1 MGYNHAKTLRQ
12 WQQWKEQEE
21 KILRELNVDEELI
34 KQLREYDWNI
44 FKRERLIVSRQI
56 PTSSNFFLNAPC
68 YDKKEINTID
78 DVLDEIQNEALFTH
92 LSKTD
97 KTTLNIILLKML
109 GYSTSEISALLNI
122 SCQAIY
128 SRIYHL
134 KKSLKK

>member
-1 MGYNHAKTLRQ
+1 MGYNHAKSLRL
-12 WQQWKEQEE
+12 WHQWKEQEE

-34 KQLREYDWNI
+34 KQLREYDWNT
-44 FKRERLIVSRQI
+44 FKRERRIVSKQI
-56 PTSSNFFLNAPC
+56 PTSSNFFLNAPY
-68 YDKKEINTID
+68 YDRKEINTID
-78 DVLDEIQNEALFTH
+78 DVLDEIQNEALFAH
-92 LSKTD
+92 LSNTD

-109 GYSTSEISALLNI
+109 GYSTSEISALLNL

>member
-56 PTSSNFFLNAPC
+56 PTSSNFFLNAPY

-97 KTTLNIILLKML
+97 KTTLNIILLKIL

-128 SRIYHL
+128 SRIYYL